1 MTFVLKKSIK
11 PIGVKMFKK
20 IVVIFLASFLFLQPV
35 FAETKTDQKPQVS
48 ASAYVL
54 YNPDNDEVVEGKN
67 ENVKKYPASLTKML
81 TALTV
86 LELCEDLD
94 KEVIT
99 VSENAVTSLYGTQ
112 SSTAKLKIG
121 EKFSVRQ
128 MLYLMLLPSG
138 NDAANALAEHFC
150 GDNRSFA
157 KKMNEKAKEIGM
169 LNSNFSNPHGLH
181 DDNHYTTARDLAVLA
196 DAYMQNELLYDIAKC
211 IDYTVPK
218 TNLQAERQIRTTNFM
233 RIEGS
238 GYYYAY
244 ATGLKTGNTDNAGRC
259 LAASAEKGNKKFI
272 CIFLDVPEVWN
283 KHGMVRSDFLE
294 AAQVFEYAFKTY
306 ECVKIADKGTVVSNL
321 PVFETFSKSVDLV
334 LENDVYATLPKST
347 DFSSLTFDFT
357 PKKLVEEKFVSSPV
371 TNGDVIGNVKLVL
384 DNKVVGSCNAVAS
397 KTVTPNGLIVFWHTI
412 DLYVYILLSVIVF
425 LILAFVF
432 LIVRKKIIIYKRK
445 KAKEK
450 RLERRRQMFE
460 EFQKQPPKDYFKMD

>member
-244 ATGLKTGNTDNAGRC
+244 AT
-259 LAASAEKGNKKFI
+259 
-272 CIFLDVPEVWN
+272 
-283 KHGMVRSDFLE
+283 
-294 AAQVFEYAFKTY
+294 
-306 ECVKIADKGTVVSNL
+306 
-321 PVFETFSKSVDLV
+321 
-334 LENDVYATLPKST
+334 
-347 DFSSLTFDFT
+347 
-357 PKKLVEEKFVSSPV
+357 
-371 TNGDVIGNVKLVL
+371 
-384 DNKVVGSCNAVAS
+384 
-397 KTVTPNGLIVFWHTI
+397 
-412 DLYVYILLSVIVF
+412 
-425 LILAFVF
+425 
-432 LIVRKKIIIYKRK
+432 
-445 KAKEK
+445 
-450 RLERRRQMFE
+450 
-460 EFQKQPPKDYFKMD
+460 